1 MCSFSYELVTQNSD
15 LLATFGVRRTVFV
28 EEQGISEELDFDGL
42 DREALHFV
50 VKDRDR
56 GIGTARVRF
65 LDDKIAKIERMAIL
79 KPFRRVGIGSQMIS
93 FLIKELAKRHIEQV
107 VLCAQIGAVDFY
119 RACGFEESGSPFLE
133 AGIQHVKM
141 LRRIEGS

>member
-1 MCSFSYELVTQNSD
+1 VTQNSD

-56 GIGTARVRF
+56 VIGTASLV
-65 LDDKIAKIERMAIL
+65 
-79 KPFRRVGIGSQMIS
+79 
-93 FLIKELAKRHIEQV
+93 
-107 VLCAQIGAVDFY
+107 Y
-119 RACGFEESGSPFLE
+119 R
-133 AGIQHVKM
+133 
-141 LRRIEGS
+141 